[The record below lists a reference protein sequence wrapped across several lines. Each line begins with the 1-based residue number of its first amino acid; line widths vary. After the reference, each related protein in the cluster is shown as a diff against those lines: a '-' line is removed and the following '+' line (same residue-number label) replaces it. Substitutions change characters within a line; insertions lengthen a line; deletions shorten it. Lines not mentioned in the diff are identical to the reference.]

1 MEQMNNK
8 NLPEFL
14 MAFQIS
20 KLIIF
25 EVEYYTLS
33 TNSTAHFTTSA
44 CEFIR
49 SKRDYSCCGQAQD
62 HLLPQGSKARE
73 FWEKWDVKHLHDLSP
88 EEHTELLS
96 DIEEL
101 KKHYNYISRDLDISQ
116 RPYNPRISFYNLVE
130 LSKQTP
136 KRYKGE

>member
-33 TNSTAHFTTSA
+33 TNSKAHFTTGA

-73 FWEKWDVKHLHDLSP
+73 FWEKWDVRRKRGCRVFLLRKPRRSRGGYRRRQRRRKVLEKHLW
-88 EEHTELLS
+88 
-96 DIEEL
+96 
-101 KKHYNYISRDLDISQ
+101 RWA
-116 RPYNPRISFYNLVE
+116 
-130 LSKQTP
+130 TP
-136 KRYKGE
+136 PCSGTCRRVWY